1 MKICIIGPEGSG
13 KTVLASM
20 LNYYLENND
29 KSGLAFLAQDF
40 PTKKYFDGVQ
50 RKLKNNE
57 WPSSTKQGGQVIL
70 KWYWAT
76 NNKVAK
82 VTMLDYAGQDL
93 REAICTENDQ
103 IGLNENV
110 KESDLII
117 VVCDL
122 YGHLEKKCEE
132 GFIRAGNAWMIE
144 WILQNVRAEQKLL
157 FVLTKIDF
165 FEGELPYDKWN
176 DRQEIENLIKK
187 YMPEFGL
194 TGHKRLLDKHF
205 ICAVSAV
212 KCCVEDKDNELVFV
226 PETPLKPRGFDC
238 LIAELVRFIDS
249 GCQRVQPSDPSENMD
264 TNAPCILTEIEVKA
278 EAIIEKCFNAIK
290 SRLKV
295 FKWSLGRKLK

>member
-93 REAICTENDQ
+93 REAI
-103 IGLNENV
+103 
-110 KESDLII
+110 
-117 VVCDL
+117 
-122 YGHLEKKCEE
+122 Y
-132 GFIRAGNAWMIE
+132 R
-144 WILQNVRAEQKLL
+144 
-157 FVLTKIDF
+157 
-165 FEGELPYDKWN
+165 
-176 DRQEIENLIKK
+176 
-187 YMPEFGL
+187 
-194 TGHKRLLDKHF
+194 KR
-205 ICAVSAV
+205 S
-212 KCCVEDKDNELVFV
+212 N
-226 PETPLKPRGFDC
+226 R
-238 LIAELVRFIDS
+238 S
-249 GCQRVQPSDPSENMD
+249 Q
-264 TNAPCILTEIEVKA
+264 
-278 EAIIEKCFNAIK
+278 
-290 SRLKV
+290 
-295 FKWSLGRKLK
+295 